1 MAYNETPMKGKSM
14 KTPFRKEQNL
24 DKQAEALAKKEKR
37 IARIAKT
44 EKFVDNHPYV
54 STATVLAI
62 THVVAYGTLALVTRP

>member
-1 MAYNETPMKGKSM
+1 M
-14 KTPFRKEQNL
+14 KTPFSKEQTL
-24 DKQAEALAKKEKR
+24 EEEAEALAKKEKR
-37 IARIAKT
+37 RARVIKT